1 MGQIC
6 RCAFVPI
13 LLRFWK
19 HAFARIHISWSLLE
33 VKGLEDSSIE
43 INTYDEIAIVSKSI
57 GVPKKAE
64 EKDKNRN
71 HRDDNYDS

>member
-1 MGQIC
+1 MCLSFQSYF
-6 RCAFVPI
+6 AFGSMHS
-13 LLRFWK
+13 L
-19 HAFARIHISWSLLE
+19 AFTFSWSLLE
-33 VKGLEDSSIE
+33 VKGLVDSSIE

-64 EKDKNRN
+64 EKDKNCN